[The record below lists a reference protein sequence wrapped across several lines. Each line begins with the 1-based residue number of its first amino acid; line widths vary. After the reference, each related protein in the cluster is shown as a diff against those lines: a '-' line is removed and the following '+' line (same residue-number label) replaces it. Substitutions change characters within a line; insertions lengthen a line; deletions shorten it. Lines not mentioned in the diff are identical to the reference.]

1 MESFFFSPC
10 ILTVMSSEKKRLPF
24 ALKAFGIHL
33 TASCAVALAVAW
45 LVFSVWV
52 PAPYQ
57 GLVQAPQ
64 LFIVLLLVDVVCG
77 PLLTAVLANPA
88 KPRKELRL
96 DFALVVLIQLGAL
109 AYGLH
114 TIAHARPVALVFEVD
129 RFAVVSASQIDTQEL
144 TQATAELQK
153 LPWNGPQLLG
163 TRAAHN
169 PDEKLQSIELSLQG
183 IEPSARPGWWQS
195 YELSRPQVLAR
206 MQPLQALHQ
215 RAPAAQRALVDAELH
230 QIQRS
235 ITQTF
240 YLPLVSSHQ
249 LDSWIVLLDAQANIV
264 GHVAVDGF
272 Q

>member
-1 MESFFFSPC
+1 MC
-10 ILTVMSSEKKRLPF
+10 REKKRLPF
-24 ALKAFGIHL
+24 AFKALGIHL
-33 TASCAVALAVAW
+33 TASCTVALAVAW

-96 DFALVVLIQLGAL
+96 DFALVVLVQLCAL

-114 TIAHARPVALVFEVD
+114 TIANARPVALVFEVD
-129 RFAVVSASQIDTQEL
+129 RFAVVSASQVSPNEL
-144 TQATAELQK
+144 SQAPAEAQK
-153 LPWNGPQLLG
+153 LPWNGPVLLG
-163 TRAAHN
+163 IRAPHT
-169 PDEKLQSIELSLQG
+169 PDEKLQSIDLSLQG
-183 IEPSARPGWWQS
+183 IEPSARPNWWQS
-195 YELSRPQVLAR
+195 YEISRPQVVAR
-206 MQPLQALHQ
+206 MQPLQVLQQ
-215 RAPAAQRALVDAELH
+215 RAPAAQWQLVEAELH
-230 QIQRS
+230 KLQRAMA
-235 ITQTF
+235 QTF
-240 YLPLVSSHQ
+240 YLPLVSRHQ

>member
-1 MESFFFSPC
+1 MF
-10 ILTVMSSEKKRLPF
+10 SEKKRLPF

-33 TASCAVALAVAW
+33 AASCTVALVVAC
-45 LVFSVWV
+45 LVFGVWV

-57 GLVQAPQ
+57 ELMQAPQ
-64 LFIVLLLVDVVCG
+64 LLTVLLVVDVVCG

-88 KPRKELRL
+88 KPRKELRQ
-96 DFALVVLIQLGAL
+96 DFALVVLIQLGAM

-114 TIAHARPVALVFEVD
+114 TIAGARPVALVFEVD
-129 RFAVVSASQIDTQEL
+129 RFALVAASQINPIEL
-144 TQATAELQK
+144 PQAPAEAQK
-153 LPWNGPQLLG
+153 LSWNGPKLMG

-195 YELSRPQVLAR
+195 YERSRPQVVAR
-206 MQPLQALHQ
+206 MQPLQILHQ
-215 RAPAAQRALVDAELH
+215 RAPAAQRQLVEAELH
-230 QIQRS
+230 KLQRAMA
-235 ITQTF
+235 QTF

>member
-1 MESFFFSPC
+1 
-10 ILTVMSSEKKRLPF
+10 MSSEKKRLPF
-24 ALKAFGIHL
+24 AFRAFGIHL
-33 TASCAVALAVAW
+33 AASCAVALAVAW

-96 DFALVVLIQLGAL
+96 DFALVVLVQLGAL

-114 TIAHARPVALVFEVD
+114 TIANARPVALVFEVD
-129 RFAVVSASQIDTQEL
+129 RFAVVSASQVSAQEL
-144 TQATAELQK
+144 SEAPAEAQK
-153 LPWNGPQLLG
+153 LPWNGPVLLG
-163 TRAAHN
+163 TRAPHTQ
-169 PDEKLQSIELSLQG
+169 DEKLQSIELSLQG

-195 YELSRPQVLAR
+195 YETSRPQAVVR

-215 RAPAAQRALVDAELH
+215 RAPAAQRQLVEAELH
-230 QIQRS
+230 KLQR
-235 ITQTF
+235 TMAQTF

>member
-1 MESFFFSPC
+1 
-10 ILTVMSSEKKRLPF
+10 
-24 ALKAFGIHL
+24 
-33 TASCAVALAVAW
+33 
-45 LVFSVWV
+45 V

-96 DFALVVLIQLGAL
+96 DFALVVLVQLGAL

-114 TIAHARPVALVFEVD
+114 TIANARPVALVFEVD
-129 RFAVVSASQIDTQEL
+129 RFAVVSASQVSAQEL
-144 TQATAELQK
+144 SEAPAEAQK
-153 LPWNGPQLLG
+153 LPWNGPVLLG
-163 TRAAHN
+163 TRAPHTQ
-169 PDEKLQSIELSLQG
+169 DEKLQSIELSLQG

-195 YELSRPQVLAR
+195 YETSRPQAVVR

-215 RAPAAQRALVDAELH
+215 RAPAAQRQLVEAELH
-230 QIQRS
+230 KLQRT
-235 ITQTF
+235 IAQTF